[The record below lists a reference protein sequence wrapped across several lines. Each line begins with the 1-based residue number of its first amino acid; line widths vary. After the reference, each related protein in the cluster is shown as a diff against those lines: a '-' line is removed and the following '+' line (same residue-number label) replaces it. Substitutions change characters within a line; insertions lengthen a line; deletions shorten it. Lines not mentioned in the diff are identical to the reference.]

1 MDKLTVT
8 AAVRT
13 TTGKRAAKALR
24 ATGNL
29 PAVMYNGKGEATMLQ
44 INEAEFTKVW
54 KQATPTTLIE
64 LVVGKEKHLAFIK
77 DTEYNIISDK
87 NLHAD
92 FQVIDPDKV
101 LTVPIKV
108 QLGGSPVGVREGGIL
123 QKGIDSIKISCLPK
137 DLPVRIVA
145 DISDLKIGDKM
156 AVKQIALSEGVTVV
170 SNQEAVIA
178 SVKAPR
184 R

>member
-8 AAVRT
+8 ATVRS

-44 INEAEFTKVW
+44 VNEAEFTKVW
-54 KQATPTTLIE
+54 KQATPTTLVE

-77 DTEYNIISDK
+77 DTEYNIITDK

-92 FQVIDPDKV
+92 FQVIDADRV

-108 QLGGSPVGVREGGIL
+108 QLGGNPAGVREGGNL
-123 QKGIDSIKISCLPK
+123 QKGIDTIKISCLPK
-137 DLPVRIVA
+137 DLPVRIIA

-156 AVKQIALSEGVTVV
+156 AVKQIALPEGVKVV
-170 SNQEAVIA
+170 SNGDAVIA
-178 SVKAPR
+178 TIKAPR